1 VHFWMRAA
9 IILDTARQA
18 ADARRRERL
27 LQAYEA
33 QLAYT
38 EEHLGKGRF
47 YGDPEWIVHHL
58 ADLECRYKEVRDL
71 VRVTFTHKSGQ
82 MKLSRHRLPE
92 RIAKAARLDG
102 KWVLVT
108 NQPLERGQSS
118 VAYMDWMVGVY
129 HNHRHVE
136 RRMRNL
142 KSNLSI
148 RPLYVHRDD
157 EIVALCFVSLL
168 SLTIYTLIE
177 RDVQA
182 DPALAAEG
190 LRTTDALLVTMS
202 GWGLSV
208 FYTPSGYQV
217 FWFDALLPVQQLILQ
232 RLRLIDPGTRVPRV
246 RLSAHSDDL
255 AVLGG
260 VSSSFSP
267 PLLAPSLS
275 ISRLQ
280 PSCAGSSHT
289 AHAADWAL
297 SAIVNVLLSLCS
309 LCYAENQV

>member
-1 VHFWMRAA
+1 LPATSTRRGYAVKAAFRRVGFKHKEPLSETARKRLKQWRKRHHMRGRIPQHREVHFWMRAA

-38 EEHLGKGRF
+38 QERLGKGRF
-47 YGDPEWIVHHL
+47 YGDPEWL
-58 ADLECRYKEVRDL
+58 AHYLAELECRYKDVRDL
-71 VRVTFTHKSGQ
+71 VRVTFTHKNGQ
-82 MKLSRHRLPE
+82 MKLSCHRLPE
-92 RIAKAARLDG
+92 RIAAAARLDG

-108 NQPLERGQSS
+108 NQPLEGGQSP

-129 HNHRHVE
+129 HNHRHAE

-142 KSNLSI
+142 KSDLPI

-190 LRTTDALLVTMS
+190 LRTPMLCCPLCLV
-202 GWGLSV
+202 
-208 FYTPSGYQV
+208 
-217 FWFDALLPVQQLILQ
+217 
-232 RLRLIDPGTRVPRV
+232 
-246 RLSAHSDDL
+246 
-255 AVLGG
+255 GG
-260 VSSSFSP
+260 
-267 PLLAPSLS
+267 
-275 ISRLQ
+275 
-280 PSCAGSSHT
+280 
-289 AHAADWAL
+289 
-297 SAIVNVLLSLCS
+297 
-309 LCYAENQV
+309 